1 LPAAEVGEQVVAA
14 SADGVVLGG
23 GSVVGGTVVVV
34 VVVGGAVV
42 DGAVVVGGS
51 VELVVV
57 ATALTVGFVALGDDE
72 HAAAPGDKAA
82 TDTRA
87 TRLII
92 PPPHLI
98 LATRYPSGSRSG

>member
-1 LPAAEVGEQVVAA
+1 MVAA

>member
-42 DGAVVVGGS
+42 DGAVVVGGN